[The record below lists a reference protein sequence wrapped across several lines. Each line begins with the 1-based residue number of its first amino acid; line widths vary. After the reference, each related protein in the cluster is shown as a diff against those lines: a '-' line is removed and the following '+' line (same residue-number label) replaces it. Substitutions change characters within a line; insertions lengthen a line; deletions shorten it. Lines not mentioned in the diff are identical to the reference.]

1 MRHPNARLLLHCDP
15 YAIETAQATW
25 LRTRPFPEEWLTLIQ
40 RHVVFFRRLSASDRA
55 ELLGHIQ
62 VFLAEKRFEGCGG
75 FAITDEV
82 RVTIAAQA
90 CLLLL
95 HRRTDYFP
103 GLLTILVYPLTYM
116 VEEKR
121 QIGEHVWEEGT
132 VSRLGE
138 TGRRMGSLVLSWGA
152 VKHGAADPS
161 DGKNV
166 VLHEFAHQ
174 LDYENDAADGVPG
187 LATREQQ
194 LAWSRRD
201 ESRVCVAARCRRERN
216 TDACSIRTEPPILLS
231 SSRYQSRH
239 SLSSRTRCAPVIQ
252 NCTLSCKSIF
262 SRTRWNFLLSNIVRP
277 SSDSALRVPHQ
288 NIAHR
293 IPAKTLRRLLRLR
306 NDPKIRLWRFP
317 ALWITPLRLLVGD
330 RARDDHVLSWL
341 PVDWRSHLVLRGQLQ

>member
-1 MRHPNARLLLHCDP
+1 MIFELLKQQRRRRLR
-15 YAIETAQATW
+15 A
-25 LRTRPFPEEWLTLIQ
+25 RPFPKEWLKLIQ
-40 RHVVFFRRLSASDRA
+40 RHVVFFHKLNASDRA

-95 HRRTDYFP
+95 HRRADYFP

-121 QIGEHVWEEGT
+121 QVGEHVWEEGT

-152 VKHGAADPS
+152 VKHGAADPA

-174 LDYENDAADGVPG
+174 LDFENHAADGVPG

-194 LAWSRRD
+194 LAWSEVMRSEFASLRAAD
-201 ESRVCVAARCRRERN
+201 ESGIPTLLN
-216 TDACSIRTEPPILLS
+216 TYGATDPAEFFAVSVEAFFEQPHALRTRHPKLYVELRKYFQQDPVEYSAEPLS
-231 SSRYQSRH
+231 EPG
-239 SLSSRTRCAPVIQ
+239 SRT
-252 NCTLSCKSIF
+252 
-262 SRTRWNFLLSNIVRP
+262 
-277 SSDSALRVPHQ
+277 
-288 NIAHR
+288 
-293 IPAKTLRRLLRLR
+293 
-306 NDPKIRLWRFP
+306 
-317 ALWITPLRLLVGD
+317 
-330 RARDDHVLSWL
+330 
-341 PVDWRSHLVLRGQLQ
+341 

>member
-1 MRHPNARLLLHCDP
+1 MIFELLKERRRRRLR
-15 YAIETAQATW
+15 A
-25 LRTRPFPEEWLTLIQ
+25 RPFPKKWLTLIQ
-40 RHVVFFRRLSASDRA
+40 RHVVFFHRLSASDRA

-95 HRRTDYFP
+95 HRSTDYFP
-103 GLLTILVYPLTYM
+103 DLLTILVYPLSYM

-121 QIGEHVWEEGT
+121 QLGEHVWEEGT
-132 VSRLGE
+132 VGRLGE

-174 LDYENDAADGVPG
+174 LDFENHAADGVPR

-194 LAWSRRD
+194 LSWSEVMRSEFTSLRSAD
-201 ESRVCVAARCRRERN
+201 ESGIPTLLN
-216 TDACSIRTEPPILLS
+216 TYGATDPVEFFAVSVEAFFEQPQALR
-231 SSRYQSRH
+231 SRH
-239 SLSSRTRCAPVIQ
+239 RKLYAE
-252 NCTLSCKSIF
+252 
-262 SRTRWNFLLSNIVRP
+262 
-277 SSDSALRVPHQ
+277 
-288 NIAHR
+288 
-293 IPAKTLRRLLRLR
+293 LR
-306 NDPKIRLWRFP
+306 NYFNQDPVEYSGEILGEEQRW
-317 ALWITPLRLLVGD
+317 
-330 RARDDHVLSWL
+330 S
-341 PVDWRSHLVLRGQLQ
+341 S